1 MGDYTFDCR
10 LFTADRAVTYDRPG
24 RRQSVMLD
32 SNYLLFKITNKQ
44 KTSPSPPKELPVPAL
59 TDQPVLGTSV
69 SMVFKT
75 IKDTSGW
82 EKA

>member
-1 MGDYTFDCR
+1 MTDLAGDSQ
-10 LFTADRAVTYDRPG
+10 LVI
-24 RRQSVMLD
+24 LD

-59 TDQPVLGTSV
+59 TDQPVPGTSV

-75 IKDTSGW
+75 IKDKSGW
-82 EKA
+82 EKAELVPPFRMLFS